1 MILTRLTR
9 SRGYA
14 RSVGRKLIFGT
25 LRKDYGAVVTV
36 IGKDVLLNNRRLKV
50 SDDTNEVN
58 GMNEEA
64 ITKDKI
70 TTIFNELDGEVA
82 KLGAY
87 FASNNVSAY
96 SAAIIM
102 ARLTALILAA
112 GAELPEDFSE
122 EVSEDA

>member
-1 MILTRLTR
+1 M
-9 SRGYA
+9 
-14 RSVGRKLIFGT
+14 
-25 LRKDYGAVVTV
+25 
-36 IGKDVLLNNRRLKV
+36 

-87 FASNNVSAY
+87 FASNKVSAY